1 MLATNLTGLGVI
13 TPGIW
18 VCVLLP
24 AVFCSLQVKG
34 QTGDFYTDSA
44 QIVRPK
50 LIRPQLKFD
59 NRVAFYEGQ
68 SLFLRGYDAGV
79 LLKDKLRLA
88 IGYTGFN
95 DDLNAFQETI
105 DSVDVG
111 RLIKVDYG
119 SIHVEVSSVET
130 RYFQVG
136 MPLELSVGY
145 NRLRFKNFT
154 ADEIYRTD
162 EGIIALS
169 HFGLSGTF
177 RPIRWFGLKG
187 LVGYR
192 KMLFNQVK
200 DFNFDGFFTAVGF
213 VVDVREIITDI
224 KMYNLMKRHERGKRL
239 SNAVDLISD

>member
-1 MLATNLTGLGVI
+1 MLSH
-13 TPGIW
+13 
-18 VCVLLP
+18 LP
-24 AVFCSLQVKG
+24 LRAQE
-34 QTGDFYTDSA
+34 TDFLTDSLR
-44 QIVRPK
+44 IVGPKLVRP
-50 LIRPQLKFD
+50 QFKFD

-79 LLKDKLRLA
+79 LLKDKLRIA
-88 IGYTGFN
+88 VGYTGFN

-105 DSVDVG
+105 DSVDIG

-119 SIHVEVSSVET
+119 SLHLEVNSLET

-136 MPLELSVGY
+136 MPLEISVGY

-154 ADEIYRTD
+154 TDEIYRTE

-187 LVGYR
+187 LAGYR
-192 KMLFNQVK
+192 KMLFNHVK
-200 DFNFDGFFTAVGF
+200 DFNFDGFYTAVAF

-224 KMYNLMKRHERGKRL
+224 KMYNLMKRYKRGKRI